1 MFNFLSRFNIQQ
13 SLVWGVLVATLAAL
27 LAFGSVSLISSQFH
41 TTMLSAVGW
50 AIAGAAYVLLLGVG
64 LGVEAWVKAAGRE
77 PPTFLPKANRIMI
90 GGSLLMAL
98 SVVCWQFM
106 WSTGANGAHSQGFWM
121 VGSTVLVMGLLIG
134 FGLGAKA
141 LGQSL
146 GFEFLPGTALVVVV
160 VLNAFVA
167 LEVNTRGSY
176 TDQALEGE
184 LFYAYRTPSC
194 GPEQAQLVPLPL
206 SAWDLSVHQQ
216 KVFDFGLVWWSETL
230 YVDRVGNCNAYAL
243 DYADPNQRAWVTTW
257 NQQAQADV
265 ATLESYTGMFILGG
279 VGVVVMGVLFAGW
292 WRGKWSLGSVLF
304 VAVCLAILTA
314 CLACGGALVSDI
326 LGLNIDDH
334 AEDLSRRVSGAPPKF
349 YQPFQIEPQG
359 SVRIGSPPGSGSV
372 YICQCGPTHRQ
383 IWLEANWHTDAQ
395 YSSGQ
400 YPMAPQG
407 CGGSWNVSDGN
418 VYRIHNRAGDLSPV
432 MKVMTHGETW
442 TCPDGT
448 VLTAR

>member
-1 MFNFLSRFNIQQ
+1 MNRILNFLSRFNIQQ
-13 SLVWGVLVATLAAL
+13 SLVWGLLIAALAAL
-27 LAFGSVSLISSQFH
+27 LAFGSVSLIASQFH
-41 TTMLSAVGW
+41 TTMLSATGW

-64 LGVEAWVKAAGRE
+64 LGCEAWVKAAGRE
-77 PPTFLPKANRIMI
+77 PPSWLPKANRIMI

-106 WSTGANGAHSQGFWM
+106 WSMGASGAHSQGFWM

-146 GFEFLPGTALVVVV
+146 GFEFLPGTGLVVVV

-176 TDQALEGE
+176 TDQAIEGE
-184 LFYAYRTPSC
+184 LFYAYRTASC
-194 GPEQAQLVPLPL
+194 GPEAGNLVPIPL
-206 SAWDLSVHQQ
+206 SAWDLTVHRVNLFQT
-216 KVFDFGLVWWSETL
+216 V
-230 YVDRVGNCNAYAL
+230 YVDRVGNCDAYQL
-243 DYADPNQRAWVTTW
+243 EYSDRNQRAWVTTW

-265 ATLESYTGMFILGG
+265 AALESYTGMIILGG
-279 VGVVVMGVLFAGW
+279 LGVIVTVVLLAGW
-292 WRGKWSLGSVLF
+292 WRGKWSLGSVAF
-304 VAVCLAILTA
+304 VAVSFAFLAICA
-314 CLACGGALVSDI
+314 SCGGMLISDM
-326 LGLNIDDH
+326 LGLNIADH
-334 AEDLSRRVSGAPPKF
+334 AEDMSRRVSGAPAKF

-372 YICQCGPTHRQ
+372 YVCQCGPTHRQ
-383 IWLEANWHTDAQ
+383 IWLEANWHADAQ
-395 YSSGQ
+395 YVSGQ
-400 YPMAPQG
+400 YAMAPQG
-407 CGGSWNVSDGN
+407 CGGAWNVSDGN
-418 VYRIHNRAGDLSPV
+418 VYRVHNRAGDLSPV